1 MDKIK
6 NALTKNKNP
15 LEKYKNYKNNPP
27 KKHKNCP
34 RFSPKK
40 IQKDPKIDNKA
51 LIGPFCNV
59 WDLIRNCWGL
69 ICIFLGEKPWA
80 IFLFF

>member
-40 IQKDPKIDNKA
+40 IQKDPK
-51 LIGPFCNV
+51 LT
-59 WDLIRNCWGL
+59 IRPLLGL
-69 ICIFLGEKPWA
+69 FVMFGI
-80 IFLFF
+80 LFVIVGVLFVFF